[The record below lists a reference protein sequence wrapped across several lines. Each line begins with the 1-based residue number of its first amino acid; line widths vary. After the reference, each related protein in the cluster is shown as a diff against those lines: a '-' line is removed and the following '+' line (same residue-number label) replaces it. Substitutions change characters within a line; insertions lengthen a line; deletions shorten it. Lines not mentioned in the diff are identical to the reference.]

1 MWEDETGLSWLSMSS
16 LVRNTLLPSHWA
28 LIGWAVDVGSIS
40 SHYLDVSPFL
50 LICPGPSPSSQVS
63 LGRFWLDFIHIYE
76 DKRLLN
82 FLELLP
88 FISFFLHCK
97 VWPQMGHGIQRK
109 IKWRN
114 SRDYYK
120 KSVLLHIYIFTITVW
135 TTRTDWLFL
144 SLASLSYW
152 PHNQIYTHRQY
163 WASRH

>member
-63 LGRFWLDFIHIYE
+63 LGKYWLDFIHIYE

-88 FISFFLHCK
+88 FISFFFALQSVTADGTQNTEESK
-97 VWPQMGHGIQRK
+97 MEELERLLEL
-109 IKWRN
+109 KWF
-114 SRDYYK
+114 YFIFIF
-120 KSVLLHIYIFTITVW
+120 LL
-135 TTRTDWLFL
+135 
-144 SLASLSYW
+144 
-152 PHNQIYTHRQY
+152 
-163 WASRH
+163 